1 VVLITIVILVE
12 TTDSYIT
19 IIVNSPVQLTQ
30 LVCMVMSKLENVT
43 IVLMIVDIV
52 SNHVTLTTL
61 NVKLSV
67 NNVKNQNILLLKM
80 ITVSQLAQKPTITLN
95 LQSKLVKLVSHHV

>member
-1 VVLITIVILVE
+1 VE

-52 SNHVTLTTL
+52 SNHVTLTTP

-95 LQSKLVKLVSHHV
+95 LQSKLVNLVSPHV

>member
-1 VVLITIVILVE
+1 VILVE

-61 NVKLSV
+61 SVKLSV

-95 LQSKLVKLVSHHV
+95 LQSKLVNLVSLHV

>member
-1 VVLITIVILVE
+1 VVLTTIVILVE

-95 LQSKLVKLVSHHV
+95 LQSKLVNLVSPHV

>member
-52 SNHVTLTTL
+52 SNHVTLTTP

-95 LQSKLVKLVSHHV
+95 LQSKLVNLVSLHV

>member
-30 LVCMVMSKLENVT
+30 MVCMVMSKLENVT

-95 LQSKLVKLVSHHV
+95 LQSKLVNLVSPHV

>member
-1 VVLITIVILVE
+1 VILVE

-61 NVKLSV
+61 SVKLSV

-80 ITVSQLAQKPTITLN
+80 ITVSQLVQKPTITLN
-95 LQSKLVKLVSHHV
+95 LQSKLVNLVSPHV

>member
-1 VVLITIVILVE
+1 MILVE

-19 IIVNSPVQLTQ
+19 IIVNSPVQLTR

-95 LQSKLVKLVSHHV
+95 LQSKLVNLVSPHV

>member
-1 VVLITIVILVE
+1 VVLTTIVILVE

-95 LQSKLVKLVSHHV
+95 LQSKLVNLVSLHV

>member
-1 VVLITIVILVE
+1 VILVE

-19 IIVNSPVQLTQ
+19 IIVNSPVQPTQ

-61 NVKLSV
+61 FVKLSV

-80 ITVSQLAQKPTITLN
+80 ITVSLLVQKPTITLN
-95 LQSKLVKLVSHHV
+95 LQSKLVNLVPLHV

>member
-1 VVLITIVILVE
+1 VVLTTIVILVE

-61 NVKLSV
+61 FVKLSV

-95 LQSKLVKLVSHHV
+95 LQSKLVNLVSLHV

>member
-1 VVLITIVILVE
+1 VVLTTIVILVE

-19 IIVNSPVQLTQ
+19 IIVNSPAQLTQ

-95 LQSKLVKLVSHHV
+95 LQSKLVNLVSPHV

>member
-1 VVLITIVILVE
+1 VILVE

-95 LQSKLVKLVSHHV
+95 LQSKLVNLVSLHV

>member
-1 VVLITIVILVE
+1 VILVE

-95 LQSKLVKLVSHHV
+95 LQSKLVNLVSPHV

>member
-1 VVLITIVILVE
+1 VILVE

-61 NVKLSV
+61 FVKLFV

-80 ITVSQLAQKPTITLN
+80 ITVSLLVQKPTITLN
-95 LQSKLVKLVSHHV
+95 LQSKLVNLVPLHV

>member
-1 VVLITIVILVE
+1 VILVE

-52 SNHVTLTTL
+52 SNHVTLTTH

-95 LQSKLVKLVSHHV
+95 LQSKLVNLVSPHV

>member
-1 VVLITIVILVE
+1 MILVE

-61 NVKLSV
+61 SVKLSV

-95 LQSKLVKLVSHHV
+95 LQSKLVNLVSLHV